1 MAGLLQPRKSPP
13 AFPQGTILWL
23 TNIRPMCYYQ
33 YVDDKQ
39 FEAITALLQ
48 QIAENTKPPGRSQRS
63 IEMIGLVVTI
73 GGILAIVD
81 QIIQWFWR

>member
-1 MAGLLQPRKSPP
+1 
-13 AFPQGTILWL
+13 
-23 TNIRPMCYYQ
+23 
-33 YVDDKQ
+33 VDDKQ

-63 IEMIGLVVTI
+63 LEMIGLVVTI